1 MTTTTIRYPHYHQD
15 HLALA
20 AAGTSPAWLA
30 NLRAAGW
37 ERFNEIG
44 FPTARRGNERWKYTA
59 VAPVARVN
67 FAYPFINAERAENA
81 ELDFGFSPA
90 FLAAAAI

>member
-1 MTTTTIRYPHYHQD
+1 MSTQTIRHPHYYED

-20 AAGTSPAWLA
+20 AASAGPAWL
-30 NLRAAGW
+30 NDLRAAGW

-59 VAPVARVN
+59 VAPIARVG
-67 FAYPFINAERAENA
+67 FALSLY
-81 ELDFGFSPA
+81 
-90 FLAAAAI
+90 